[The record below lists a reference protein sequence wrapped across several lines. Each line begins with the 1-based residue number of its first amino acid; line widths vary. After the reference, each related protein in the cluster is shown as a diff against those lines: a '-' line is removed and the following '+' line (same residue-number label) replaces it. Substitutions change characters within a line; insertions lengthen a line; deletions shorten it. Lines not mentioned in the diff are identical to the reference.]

1 MIEARKTDMIRP
13 SRNIIHAAA
22 LLAALLL
29 LLPCKASA
37 YIDPGTG
44 SYMLQ
49 LVLAALLGGL
59 FAVKMFWRN
68 IKSFFV
74 NLLSGRQKQPKDDR

>member
-1 MIEARKTDMIRP
+1 M
-13 SRNIIHAAA
+13 HVAA
-22 LLAALLL
+22 LLGVFVL
-29 LLPCKASA
+29 LLPREALA

-59 FAVKMFWRN
+59 FALKIFWKN

-74 NLLSGRQKQPKDDR
+74 NLLSGGQKQSKNDR